1 MSQRHAT
8 GRYVYNLGNR
18 KRFSSEVVHAFE
30 KANDVAVP
38 YQICE
43 RRAGDI
49 TIAYANALIKLK
61 KELVWKSETSLEEAL
76 RTVCNGKNI

>member
-1 MSQRHAT
+1 M
-8 GRYVYNLGNR
+8 VDIYNLEQE
-18 KRFSSEVVHAFE
+18 KEVQFLEVVHALK

-49 TIAYANALIKLK
+49 TIALPMLIKQKKNSVGNLK
-61 KELVWKSETSLEEAL
+61 LSLEEAL
-76 RTVCNGKNI
+76 RTVWQWQNI